1 MATFQK
7 LKRQLHELEYE
18 LLHDLAAVFF
28 VDDHFN
34 YVLVV
39 CVLFNFI
46 VLLVSHFKLANS
58 QILDYSL

>member
-7 LKRQLHELEYE
+7 LERELHELEYE
-18 LLHDLAAVFF
+18 LLHDLAAVLF

-34 YVLVV
+34 DVLVV
-39 CVLFNFI
+39 GVLFHFV

-58 QILDYSL
+58 QILDYGL